1 MEVASVWELK
11 PIQKVSGSHAAVDY
25 YCRVNIIFEEHYFW
39 TKCTNTANILIKSI
53 RCLIPI
59 LYFLFPIFWTIQLQY
74 DHVTLEHWAFHTP
87 P

>member
-39 TKCTNTANILIKSI
+39 TKLTANNTANISAA
-53 RCLIPI
+53 C
-59 LYFLFPIFWTIQLQY
+59 
-74 DHVTLEHWAFHTP
+74 
-87 P
+87 